1 MNLLRDPYA
10 HVHPLYWPI
19 LWWSL
24 RAFVAW
30 SGRMIEEGHG
40 FAGLSIEITWYGVI
54 RVRALDLSD
63 TRADFNRHM
72 MGERR
77 RNGRDRLDRATAKVA
92 WLLGE
97 DCSGKGCGEGY
108 ALARHGLARI
118 LAPGSSVLPK
128 TGAHRP
134 AGAAS
139 GPGAHP
145 ATGPP
150 APHRA
155 VSSFNCPALRTPV
168 FGGPGAGLDGRT

>member
-19 LWWSL
+19 LWCSL

-30 SGRMIEEGHG
+30 SSRMIEEGHG

-54 RVRALDLSD
+54 RVRALDLSH

-77 RNGRDRLDRATAKVA
+77 KNGRDLLARATAKVG
-92 WLLGE
+92 WLLGQAAAGE
-97 DCSGKGCGEGY
+97 GFGKGDAAGGH
-108 ALARHGLARI
+108 RPARI
-118 LAPGSSVLPK
+118 LALGSSALPE
-128 TGAHRP
+128 TGANRP

-139 GPGAHP
+139 GPAAHP

-150 APHRA
+150 RLSALSP
-155 VSSFNCPALRTPV
+155 VSTVL
-168 FGGPGAGLDGRT
+168 L